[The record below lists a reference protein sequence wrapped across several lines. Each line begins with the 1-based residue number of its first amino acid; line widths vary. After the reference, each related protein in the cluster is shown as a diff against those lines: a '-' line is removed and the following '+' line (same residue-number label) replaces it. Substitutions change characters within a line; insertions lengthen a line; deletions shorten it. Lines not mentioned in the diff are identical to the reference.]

1 MVRMDIEVDGLKPLL
16 RRIGTLPK
24 TAQDEIREAARA
36 IADDE
41 AARISSAGR
50 SSDKQSRA
58 AAGFVRSRRDR
69 VPMIVAGGSS
79 KVGVS
84 GGATA
89 GQLFFGAEFG
99 GQGKKNWDRLTE
111 TKTSRS
117 GKTREVF
124 AGVAF
129 AGARERVTTAQFRP
143 HKGKTGY
150 WMWPQ
155 LREDEARML
164 RRWVDVVEAVAR
176 EWGRG

>member
-1 MVRMDIEVDGLKPLL
+1 MVRMGIEVDGLKPLL

-41 AARISSAGR
+41 ASRISSAGR

-89 GQLFFGAEFG
+89 GQIFFGGGGPGACDGGPAPAAG
-99 GQGKKNWDRLTE
+99 GQDGLLD
-111 TKTSRS
+111 
-117 GKTREVF
+117 
-124 AGVAF
+124 VA
-129 AGARERVTTAQFRP
+129 AAT
-143 HKGKTGY
+143 
-150 WMWPQ
+150 
-155 LREDEARML
+155 
-164 RRWVDVVEAVAR
+164 
-176 EWGRG
+176 

>member
-1 MVRMDIEVDGLKPLL
+1 MVRMGVEIDGLKPLL
-16 RRIGTLPK
+16 RRIRTLPK

-41 AARISSAGR
+41 AARIASAGR

-58 AAGFVRSRRDR
+58 AAGFVRARRDR
-69 VPMIVAGGSS
+69 VPLIVAGGAS
-79 KVGVS
+79 KAGVS

-99 GQGKKNWDRLTE
+99 GGGTKKWNRLTE

-117 GKTREVF
+117 GKSRDVF

-129 AGARERVTTAQFRP
+129 AGSRERATTNQFRP

-150 WMWPQ
+150 WLWPQ
-155 LREDEARML
+155 LREDQERML
-164 RRWVDVVEAVAR
+164 RRWVSAVEAVAR